1 MEEDT
6 WKLFDQLKIED
17 NESATNNESE
27 TMEEMFCF
35 VCKSYNL
42 AFDSNYSSLTCN
54 DCGVLVCTMIDKKNE
69 QSIAMTEGSNIS
81 YFLPKSSL
89 GTSIAGNP
97 KMKIRLVN
105 DWWKWNYKE
114 KAFYDD
120 KRFMEEQCYNAK
132 LPQAIVDNA
141 LNLYKRISESRD
153 DNGKYN
159 INRGIN
165 RVGLMAASVYYG
177 SKMQKQPRSPKEI
190 ATVFSLKQ
198 TDMTKG
204 CKRFLALIDHKI
216 LYNNKE
222 MNETRDFVER
232 YCKKLGIGDEYYIK
246 ALEIIRNI
254 DKLQIAT
261 NHQPPS
267 VAAATILLMAN
278 VMNLT
283 INKKELHTMFKI
295 SEVTISKTYHKIYP
309 WIRLISDS
317 ELTDYAISERDT
329 HILESDEIYVTD
341 NVDTTHEIEV
351 NQKVEA
357 TPKVDN
363 QKVEG
368 TQKIKATSKVDNPK
382 VEATRKVEATPNIDT
397 EFKHNRNLKKTKE

>member
-1 MEEDT
+1 MEGKNNNHHIECDE
-6 WKLFDQLKIED
+6 WDLFDNFDKLTLNENNNNHDNDNHDNSSDED
-17 NESATNNESE
+17 H
-27 TMEEMFCF
+27 EEMFCF
-35 VCKSYNL
+35 GCKSYDL
-42 AFDSNYSSLTCN
+42 AFDSSYSTLTCN
-54 DCGVLVCTMIDKKNE
+54 ECGIQLCTLIDKKNE
-69 QSIAMTEGSNIS
+69 QSLALSEGSNIS

-89 GTSIAGNP
+89 GTSISGNP

-105 DWWKWNYKE
+105 DWWKWEYKE

-120 KRFMEEQCYNAK
+120 KKYIEDKCYNAK

-177 SKMQKQPRSPKEI
+177 TKMQKQPRSPKEI
-190 ATVFSLKQ
+190 ATIFELKQ

-204 CKRFLALIDHKI
+204 CKRFLSLIDHKV
-216 LYNNKE
+216 LYKNLE

-232 YCKKLGIGDEYYIK
+232 YCKKLNIGDEYFIK
-246 ALEIIRNI
+246 SLEIIRNI

-278 VMNLT
+278 VMDLE
-283 INKKELHTMFKI
+283 INKKELNTMFKI
-295 SEVTISKTYHKIYP
+295 SEVTISKTYTKIYP
-309 WIRLISDS
+309 WIRLISNS
-317 ELTDYAISERDT
+317 ELTDMAVEQIQNE
-329 HILESDEIYVTD
+329 ILETDEIY
-341 NVDTTHEIEV
+341 I
-351 NQKVEA
+351 
-357 TPKVDN
+357 
-363 QKVEG
+363 
-368 TQKIKATSKVDNPK
+368 SKSFEESK
-382 VEATRKVEATPNIDT
+382 TL
-397 EFKHNRNLKKTKE
+397 LKNKK